1 LDLASSNASILNQ
14 QSAAIV
20 NPDVWP
26 SEMEKL
32 YVEQLAKMHQHCDP
46 NFLLSCQIVGGA
58 ELAGNGS
65 SILSKDHTHE
75 VSAIG
80 TGGLAGTAPTTRRP
94 R

>member
-1 LDLASSNASILNQ
+1 LDLASSNATILNQ

-20 NPDVWP
+20 SPDVWP
-26 SEMEKL
+26 REMEEL

-58 ELAGNGS
+58 ELAGNDS
-65 SILSKDHTHE
+65 NILIKNHTHE

-80 TGGLAGTAPTTRRP
+80 AGGLDGTVVTGRSR
-94 R
+94 